1 MTQDKKFY
9 DIQNKTIE
17 SVKVTLAHFELRTIS
32 SELAMTQIKEAITN
46 LDKRVA
52 EAVNKAK
59 EQPHE

>member
-1 MTQDKKFY
+1 MIQDKKFY

>member
-46 LDKRVA
+46 LDKIVA